1 MPSTLLRYVRRSL
14 GDDSVAELLRIAG
27 VPYTPAF
34 LDDVGNWIWYMEA
47 VALFE
52 AAAELTGDE
61 RIGRRI
67 GEATVRQHAGT
78 PVATLLRSL
87 GSPQAVFEQLALAVT
102 KFSTVTQLEPVSV
115 TPGKVIV
122 RGKARPGFRRHRHLC
137 DWTSGMLSQPPVLF
151 GLPSAEVVES
161 SCESRGDDH
170 CLYTIT
176 WDAARAESAADPK
189 ELVTALEAQL
199 SGMRERL
206 DSMYATARDLIALDD
221 LESALARITDRAA
234 TAVRAPRYVLAVR
247 TSPDEPMSVHHRGF
261 GHEDDGDAAAH
272 ALLDTQADG
281 DDPACLVVEVASG
294 TRHYGRLMA
303 VSPAGGFFPHERDL
317 LAVYATYAATVLD
330 TATALDEARRES
342 ARSSALL
349 DLSRSVAAAGTSDE
363 VAQRLVDAAPALFDC
378 DRIDVFLWDE
388 EAGALTCRAATGF
401 TGEQREMVA
410 ELQIR
415 PSDTPH
421 LAHLLDAPEATPLF
435 FDLHSTDEFVRT
447 NLRDMGSAG
456 LVVAPIVAHDRFYG
470 ILNVSAIDRPER
482 LQRSTDLLDRLAG
495 VVAQAATALD
505 NARLIETMAHQA
517 QHDNLTGLLGHRAF
531 HESLDALLGAPE
543 ADGGFTLAT
552 IDIDNFK
559 EINDRFGHPVGDEA
573 LVFVADALRA
583 SVRGDDSVF
592 RVGGEEFCVL
602 LPGVSADD
610 ALPLAERLR
619 EAVAAVPFLVPLRV
633 SVGLAAWPTDARDRD
648 RLLARADAA
657 LYAAKQAGKNCT
669 RLVAARA
676 A

>member
-1 MPSTLLRYVRRSL
+1 MPSTLLRYVRRTL
-14 GDDSVAELLRIAG
+14 GDESIPELLRIAD

-34 LDDVGNWIWYMEA
+34 LDDVGNWIWYAEA

-102 KFSTVTQLEPVSV
+102 KFSTVTELEPVSV
-115 TPGKVIV
+115 TPGKAVV
-122 RGKARPGFRRHRHLC
+122 RGQARPGFRRHRHLC

-161 SCESRGDDH
+161 SCETRGDDH

-176 WDAARAESAADPK
+176 WDADRAESAADPK
-189 ELVTALEAQL
+189 ELVSALEAQL

-247 TSPDEPMSVHHRGF
+247 TSPEEPMRVHHRGF
-261 GHEDDGDAAAH
+261 GDEDGDAAAH
-272 ALLDTQADG
+272 ALLDTQADRE
-281 DDPACLVVEVASG
+281 DPSRLVVEVASG

-303 VSPAGGFFPHERDL
+303 ASPAGGFFPHERDL

-363 VAQRLVDAAPALFDC
+363 VAQRLVDAAPALVDC

-388 EAGALTCRAATGF
+388 QAGALTCRAATGF
-401 TGEQREMVA
+401 TGEQRDMVSEMEV
-410 ELQIR
+410 R

-421 LAHLLDAPEATPLF
+421 LAHLLDSPEGTPLF
-435 FDLHSTDEFVRT
+435 FDLGSTDEFVRT

-456 LVVAPIVAHDRFYG
+456 LIVAPIVANGRFYG
-470 ILNVSAIDRPER
+470 ILNVNVTDRPER
-482 LQRSTDLLDRLAG
+482 LRRSQDLLDRLAG

-531 HESLDALLGAPE
+531 HESLDELLAAPDS
-543 ADGGFTLAT
+543 AGGFTLAT

-559 EINDRFGHPVGDEA
+559 EINDRFGHPIGDEA
-573 LVFVADALRA
+573 LVFVAEVLRA

-602 LPGVSADD
+602 LPGLSADD

-619 EAVAAVPFLVPLRV
+619 EAVADLPFLVPLRV
-633 SVGLAAWPTDARDRD
+633 SVGLAAWPADARDRD